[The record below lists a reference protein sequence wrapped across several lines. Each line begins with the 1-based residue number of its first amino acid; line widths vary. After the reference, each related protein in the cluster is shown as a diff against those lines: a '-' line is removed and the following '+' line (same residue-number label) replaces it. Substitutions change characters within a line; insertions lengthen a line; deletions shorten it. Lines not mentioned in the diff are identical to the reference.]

1 MMLILL
7 AAILIVGVL
16 LLIRW
21 FSQADPTT
29 VRSLFKIIVVVATIA
44 AFVVLILTGRLYAL
58 IIGLI
63 ALAPLTPFL
72 MRFLTSGAEAEV
84 NNKTQSSYSTFMSRE
99 EAYRILGL
107 SKGAT
112 TADIKKAH
120 KALVQKIHPDH
131 GGSNYLTQKVNQA
144 RDILLGK

>member
-1 MMLILL
+1 MLILL
-7 AAILIVGVL
+7 AAILIVSVL

-21 FSQADPTT
+21 FSQADPKT
-29 VRSLFKIIVVVATIA
+29 VRSLFKIIAVVVAIA
-44 AFVVLILTGRLYAL
+44 AGVVLILTGRLYAL
-58 IIGLI
+58 IIGAT

-72 MRFLTSGAEAEV
+72 IRFLKSGAEAEV
-84 NNKTQSSYSTFMSRE
+84 GNNTQQSSSSFMSQD

-112 TADIKKAH
+112 TVEIKKAH

-131 GGSNYLTQKVNQA
+131 GGSDYLAQKVNQA